1 MTAAIEGRTP
11 PAPHD
16 AIVVRS
22 PGAVRVVP
30 AEPGAITIAA
40 GTPAE
45 LAVQVREIRALSGQ
59 PAGTLMRRLLFMWLR
74 VFVHET
80 KANGKVERV
89 NLRLPVPVP
98 LVGALLRRSLP
109 SAQALRAAAVA
120 TESDD
125 GRAAL
130 GRYLESWMGFELIR
144 VESHDAASHKSELVV
159 IGLD

>member
-1 MTAAIEGRTP
+1 MSGAIEGRP
-11 PAPHD
+11 SPAPRD
-16 AIVVRS
+16 AIVVS
-22 PGAVRVVP
+22 APGSARVGPP
-30 AEPGAITIAA
+30 APSAITIPTPA
-40 GTPAE
+40 PAE

-59 PAGTLMRRLLFMWLR
+59 PAGTLMRRLLFLWLR

-89 NLRLPVPVP
+89 NLRLPIPVP
-98 LVGALLRRSLP
+98 LVGALLRRSMP
-109 SAQALRAAAVA
+109 SAQALRAAVVA
-120 TESDD
+120 TESED

-144 VESHDAASHKSELVV
+144 VESHDAATRKSELVV